1 MTELMFKIQLPSGS
15 LARVGRPKI
24 LLMLVI
30 LVFLPVCLAQ
40 NKNSEHLNG
49 PQLQLSIRTDRSVYS
64 MKDKLHME
72 VQLTN
77 VGKSDV
83 YVWDWI
89 FCWGQG
95 SALSIHAFDDKGKM
109 VQPVSGFLIDC
120 VPPPPKEHDTS
131 QFIRLEP
138 GRFYGIA
145 DDFDI
150 RDLVDG
156 PGNRTLSISISGV
169 LSHDF
174 LRKFGYPDLP
184 YWTSDDKLL
193 FDRVP
198 IRVTQ

>member
-1 MTELMFKIQLPSGS
+1 MTKLNRKIQRPNAPKELLS
-15 LARVGRPKI
+15 LVLAVVS
-24 LLMLVI
+24 LSAVA
-30 LVFLPVCLAQ
+30 LAQ
-40 NKNSEHLNG
+40 SANSENVNK
-49 PQLQLSIRTDRSVYS
+49 PNLQLSVRADRSSYS

-77 VGKSDV
+77 VGNSDI

-95 SALSIHAFDDKGKM
+95 SAISIHAFDNKGKM

-138 GRFYGIA
+138 GRFYGVSEE
-145 DDFDI
+145 FDM

-156 PGNRTLSISISGV
+156 PGSRTLIVSIGGV

-174 LRKFGYPDLP
+174 LRKSGYPDIP
-184 YWTSDDKLL
+184 YWTSDDKSLSA
-193 FDRVP
+193 RVQ
-198 IRVTQ
+198 IQVTN

>member
-1 MTELMFKIQLPSGS
+1 MTKLIRKIQLSS
-15 LARVGRPKI
+15 RALFSVERSKT
-24 LLMLVI
+24 LLFLVI
-30 LVFLPVCLAQ
+30 VSLSAVCVAQ
-40 NKNSEHLNG
+40 DKHSQHPND

-72 VQLTN
+72 VQITN
-77 VGKSDV
+77 VGNSDV

-145 DDFDI
+145 DDFDM

-156 PGNRTLSISISGV
+156 PGNRTLAISISGV

-184 YWTSDDKLL
+184 YWTSDDKFL
-193 FDRVP
+193 FSRVP